1 MIKWKVEIE
10 GLPPFFM
17 EGKSAAAVRMQI
29 RKLLRSP
36 DMLLNVSRI
45 TEVDFKKM
53 LRARL
58 AGKDTESKE
67 NDVKQEVDEDA
78 PATAMGG
85 GGIAGG
91 GIDLPDQPG
100 SGEPGVHPKKK
111 RKQVLIDRKHDRRTK
126 EFNKH
131 TVKLAAARE
140 RRQQERALRAS
151 YGEQTESTRPDS
163 RFIHDILYK

>member
-45 TEVDFKKM
+45 TEMDFKKM

-58 AGKDTESKE
+58 AGKDVESKE
-67 NDVKQEVDEDA
+67 DDVKQEVDEDA

-100 SGEPGVHPKKK
+100 SGEPGVHKKK
-111 RKQVLIDRKHDRRTK
+111 RKQVLIDRRFDRRTK
-126 EFNKH
+126 DFKNH
-131 TVKLAAARE
+131 TAYLAAARE
-140 RRQQERALRAS
+140 KRQQKRALQAA
-151 YGEQTESTRPDS
+151 YNEQTESTRPDS
-163 RFIHDILYK
+163 RFIHNILYK

>member
-67 NDVKQEVDEDA
+67 DDVKQEVDEDA

-126 EFNKH
+126 EFKLYTIICLCVESH
-131 TVKLAAARE
+131 T
-140 RRQQERALRAS
+140 
-151 YGEQTESTRPDS
+151 STRVLKKNTTRCFTLS
-163 RFIHDILYK
+163 ITFRAAGAMKR

>member
-36 DMLLNVSRI
+36 DMLLNVTRI
-45 TEVDFKKM
+45 TEMDFKKM

-67 NDVKQEVDEDA
+67 DDVKQEVDEDA

-100 SGEPGVHPKKK
+100 SGEPGVPKKK
-111 RKQVLIDRKHDRRTK
+111 RKQVLIDRRFDRRTK
-126 EFNKH
+126 DFKNH
-131 TVKLAAARE
+131 TAYLAAARE
-140 RRQQERALRAS
+140 KRQQKRALQAA
-151 YGEQTESTRPDS
+151 YNEQTESTRPDS
-163 RFIHDILYK
+163 RFIHNILYK

>member
-1 MIKWKVEIE
+1 
-10 GLPPFFM
+10 
-17 EGKSAAAVRMQI
+17 
-29 RKLLRSP
+29 
-36 DMLLNVSRI
+36 MLLDVSRI

-67 NDVKQEVDEDA
+67 DDVKQEVDEDA

-111 RKQVLIDRKHDRRTK
+111 RKQVLIDRKHDRRTR
-126 EFNKH
+126 EFSKH
-131 TVKLAAARE
+131 TAMLAAARE

-151 YGEQTESTRPDS
+151 YGEQKESTRPDS